1 MPTLLVRLAFW
12 LISGAAA
19 GAISKLVYEMVL
31 HRSGSRWL
39 YLVPITLILVVYLDT
54 ATIFIHH
61 PRRRNV
67 PRGHASS
74 DFTAPAQRVGNPAD
88 YSSSR

>member
-12 LISGAAA
+12 LISSAAA
-19 GAISKLVYEMVL
+19 GALSTLVYEMVL

-54 ATIFIHH
+54 ATIFIH

-67 PRGHASS
+67 PRGHAGS
-74 DFTAPAQRVGNPAD
+74 DFTAPAYRLGNPAD
-88 YSSSR
+88 YRTNR